1 MTPDIN
7 SDTPAAAPRRLWLYF
22 IPAVLATLL
31 GVFGFLVAM
40 SGFSF
45 LIAICGIVAFAVA
58 CGARRAF
65 SKGDIA
71 EAESRLTVVA
81 MVGWGASFLGLLWSL
96 VLYYGAKANAESA
109 DFLKF
114 IYAGKNV
121 AEAVKN
127 ENMVREYNYDEPPVW
142 PGCEYSIYD
151 KSGNKVKDVTATTYT
166 TSSEYFDDL
175 VKYGVLE
182 SITGYGIFSGL
193 GVPIPREGETLSDSD
208 DYNAWCCIA
217 VQGGD
222 VSGDPPF
229 LFTRN
234 LLIGDADL
242 QAVLRPGCKVDS
254 DESWADKLDPEAKG
268 VFRSRVVIVTRG
280 GAVINA
286 RARDLTPAKFFGD
299 ATFSDPS
306 KVRVLPAH

>member
-1 MTPDIN
+1 MNTPPFQK
-7 SDTPAAAPRRLWLYF
+7 PAALRRLWLYS

-31 GVFGFLVAM
+31 GIFGFVVAE

-45 LIAICGIVAFAVA
+45 LIAICGLVALAFA
-58 CGARRAF
+58 CGARSAF
-65 SKGDIA
+65 SNGDIS

-81 MVGWGASFLGLLWSL
+81 MVGWSASFLGLLWSL
-96 VLYYGAKANAESA
+96 VLYHGARVNAESA
-109 DFLKF
+109 QFLKF
-114 IYAGKNV
+114 MYAGKNI
-121 AEAVKN
+121 AAAVMN
-127 ENMVREYNYDEPPVW
+127 ENMQREFIKEESSVW

-175 VKYGVLE
+175 VRYGVVE

-193 GVPIPREGETLSDSD
+193 GVPLPREGETLSDSD

-217 VQGGD
+217 VQGGN

-242 QAVLRPGCKVDS
+242 QAVLRPGCMVDS
-254 DESWADKLDPEAKG
+254 NESWADKLDSDAKG

-299 ATFSDPS
+299 AVFSDPS

>member
-1 MTPDIN
+1 MTP
-7 SDTPAAAPRRLWLYF
+7 SHAAPRRFWLHF
-22 IPAVLATLL
+22 LPCVFATIL
-31 GVFGFLVAM
+31 GALGFVFAG

-45 LIAICGIVAFAVA
+45 FVAICGIVAFAFA
-58 CGARRAF
+58 FGAHSAF
-65 SKGDIA
+65 ANGDIA
-71 EAESRLTVVA
+71 EAEPRLLVAA
-81 MVGWGASFLGLLWSL
+81 MVGWSAFVLGLLWSF
-96 VLYYGAKANAESA
+96 VLYYGTKVNRESTK
-109 DFLKF
+109 FLKF
-114 IYAGKNV
+114 MYAGRNI
-121 AEAVKN
+121 AEAVQN
-127 ENMVREYNYDEPPVW
+127 ENMQREFIKEESSVW

-175 VKYGVLE
+175 VRYGVVE
-182 SITGYGIFSGL
+182 YITGYGIFSGL

-208 DYNAWCCIA
+208 VYNAWCCIA

-268 VFRSRVVIVTRG
+268 VFRSRVVIVNRSG
-280 GAVINA
+280 FMKNV

-299 ATFSDPS
+299 AIFSDPS

>member
-1 MTPDIN
+1 MIPNIN
-7 SDTPAAAPRRLWLYF
+7 TDTSAAARRRLWLYS

-31 GVFGFLVAM
+31 GIFGFVVAE

-45 LIAICGIVAFAVA
+45 LIAICGLVALAFA
-58 CGARRAF
+58 CGARSAF
-65 SKGDIA
+65 SNGDIA

-81 MVGWGASFLGLLWSL
+81 MVGWSASFLGLLWSL
-96 VLYYGAKANAESA
+96 VLYHGARVNAESA
-109 DFLKF
+109 QFLKF
-114 IYAGKNV
+114 MYAGKNI
-121 AEAVKN
+121 AAAVMN
-127 ENMVREYNYDEPPVW
+127 ENMQRECNNDGPPVW
-142 PGCEYSIYD
+142 PGGEYSIYD
-151 KSGNKVKDVTATTYT
+151 ESGNKVKDVTAMTYT

-175 VKYGVLE
+175 VKYGVLP
-182 SITGYGIFSGL
+182 SIASCGIFGL
-193 GVPIPREGETLSDSD
+193 NVPLPKEGETLSDSD

-217 VQGGD
+217 VQGGN

-242 QAVLRPGCKVDS
+242 QAVLRPGCMVDS
-254 DESWADKLDPEAKG
+254 NESWADKLDSDAKG

-299 ATFSDPS
+299 AVFSDPS